1 MWTAMAVSA
10 AAPFASSVEA
20 QSGGCTDAIAKIE
33 VERRVTEAGAEAN
46 GVWDAVVTNPGDNYG
61 PLLAAHQLGGGGG
74 GFPNN
79 IKRLLEGKK
88 IAKLGAYHPM

>member
-1 MWTAMAVSA
+1 MLAHTGTINVVEGQPRVAV
-10 AAPFASSVEA
+10 FATWEHKGLPARYHTSE
-20 QSGGCTDAIAKIE
+20 QGF
-33 VERRVTEAGAEAN
+33 
-46 GVWDAVVTNPGDNYG
+46 WDAVVTNPGDNYG